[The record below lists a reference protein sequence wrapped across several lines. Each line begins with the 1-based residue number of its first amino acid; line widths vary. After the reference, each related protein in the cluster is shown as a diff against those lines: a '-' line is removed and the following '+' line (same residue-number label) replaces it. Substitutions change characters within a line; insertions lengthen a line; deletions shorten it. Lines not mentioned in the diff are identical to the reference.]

1 MRFAHPPKSLL
12 CALDLHFYERQW
24 IEINR
29 LNIETD
35 DVIFVMKK
43 SEGRDF
49 AIFRMVIRSMGLI
62 RASRFLTRAA
72 ITALIGALR

>member
-1 MRFAHPPKSLL
+1 M
-12 CALDLHFYERQW
+12 EM
-24 IEINR
+24 NR

-72 ITALIGALR
+72 ITALLGALR